1 MKTKL
6 QILKEIIPLGI
17 ALFVFTVSLNENP
30 EIRSLAFN
38 ADTLYPMVLQQ
49 DLMEDGNSL
58 RGWSLTPSPY
68 FFPDVAIAFLIRTFV
83 RDGIASVYLAFLGQ
97 ALFLLFA
104 LLFAFETENKSQTEQ
119 TKTRRIIVLAYS
131 SFLILV
137 SVNAFFFPILGF
149 ASHGNALSFTFIC
162 FGLWRKNL
170 RLSETP
176 FLREGWKLVLK
187 RTFIGALQILL
198 IASDPLFV
206 FYFSIPCILLAAWE
220 WKTERNR
227 ETVARLLFLILSTGI
242 GWFAYRA
249 LTKSDFVFIP
259 TGYYTGTTS
268 WNVWEPIT
276 TTISHQLKT
285 NPISFYFWI
294 GILPSLFLWRMVQKR
309 TVASPS
315 PVDPTKNTVDSQTN
329 SLLNELPLH
338 SANRILAFLILSAIV
353 STIGIFISGNL
364 SGIFQKD
371 GVPLRYFLPLL
382 FVWFPIP
389 IAFLSELPLNYN
401 KGIFIFLYTLLFG
414 LVFFASARTSSVRK
428 PYQDSL
434 VDCLDANQE
443 RFSLNRGISDF
454 WTSRRIRIFSK
465 KEIRADNYLGDLH
478 PEYWQN
484 SWSWYLRIPA
494 QEYNFAVLPGLD
506 EAILK
511 KEFGAPQSVIACE
524 NHEILIW
531 NKDSK
536 DRFARFRE
544 KKREEIELWHK
555 LTGRKPISPETR

>member
-38 ADTLYPMVLQQ
+38 ADTLYPMILQQ
-49 DLMEDGNSL
+49 DLMEDGNPL

-97 ALFLLFA
+97 ALLLLFA

-119 TKTRRIIVLAYS
+119 TETRRIIVLAYS

-170 RLSETP
+170 RLTETP

-187 RTFIGALQILL
+187 RTFFGTLQILL

-206 FYFSIPCILLAAWE
+206 FYFSIPCVLLAAWE
-220 WKTERNR
+220 SKTERNR

-242 GWFAYRA
+242 GWFAYQA

-259 TGYYTGTTS
+259 TGYYTGTPS

-276 TTISHQLKT
+276 TTFSHQLRT

-294 GILPSLFLWRMVQKR
+294 GIFPLLFLWRMFQKR
-309 TVASPS
+309 TVPS
-315 PVDPTKNTVDSQTN
+315 PNSVDPTKNTGDSQTN
-329 SLLNELPLH
+329 SSLNKLRPL
-338 SANRILAFLILSAIV
+338 STNRILAFLILSAIV

-382 FVWFPIP
+382 FVWFPIL
-389 IAFLSELPLNYN
+389 ILFLSELPLNYN
-401 KGIFIFLYTLLFG
+401 KGIFIFLYTLFFG
-414 LVFFASARTSSVRK
+414 LVFFASARTSSVRE

-434 VDCLDANQE
+434 VDCLDKNQE
-443 RFSLNRGISDF
+443 RFSLKRGISDF

-465 KEIRADNYLGDLH
+465 KEIRADNYLRDLH

-506 EAILK
+506 AAILK
-511 KEFGAPQSVIACE
+511 KEFGDPQSVIACE

-531 NKDSK
+531 NKDSEE
-536 DRFARFRE
+536 RFARFRE

>member
-1 MKTKL
+1 MKNYVKETV
-6 QILKEIIPLGI
+6 ILLFSF
-17 ALFVFTVSLNENP
+17 FVFTVSLNNNP

-49 DLMEDGNSL
+49 DLMEDENSP

-68 FFPDVAIAFLIRTFV
+68 FFPDVTFAFLIRTFV
-83 RDGIASVYLAFLGQ
+83 NDGIASVYLAFLGQ

-104 LLFAFETENKSQTEQ
+104 LLFVFDSENESSVERI
-119 TKTRRIIVLAYS
+119 KTRRIIVLAYS
-131 SFLILV
+131 SFLILF

-162 FGLWRKNL
+162 FGFWRKNL
-170 RLSETP
+170 P
-176 FLREGWKLVLK
+176 FPKSPLLREERKLVLK
-187 RTFIGALQILL
+187 WIFFGTLQILL

-206 FYFSIPCILLAAWE
+206 FYFSFPCILLAAWE
-220 WKTERNR
+220 WKTKQNP
-227 ETVARLLFLILSTGI
+227 ETVSRLSFIIFFTGI
-242 GWFAYRA
+242 GWFSYRA

-259 TGYYTGTTS
+259 TGYYTGTPS
-268 WNVWEPIT
+268 RNVWEPVT
-276 TTISHQLKT
+276 ATISHQLET

-294 GILPSLFLWRMVQKR
+294 GILPLLFLWRMFRKR
-309 TVASPS
+309 NETNPS
-315 PVDPTKNTVDSQTN
+315 PLDPTKNTGNPQTDS
-329 SLLNELPLH
+329 SVNELKRR
-338 SANRILAFLILSAIV
+338 NTKRILLFLIISTIV
-353 STIGIFISGNL
+353 STIGIFISGSL

-382 FVWFPIP
+382 FVWFPIL
-389 IAFLSELPLNYN
+389 IAFLSESPINYN
-401 KGIFIFLYTLLFG
+401 KGIFRFLYTLIFC
-414 LVFFASARTSSVRK
+414 LVFFALARTNSVPK

-443 RFSLNRGISDF
+443 RFSLKRGISDF

-465 KEIRADNYLGDLH
+465 KEIRADNYLRDLH

-484 SWSWYLRIPA
+484 SWSWFLKIPA

-506 EAILK
+506 SANLR
-511 KEFGAPQSVIACE
+511 KEFGEPQSVIACE

-531 NKDSK
+531 NRDSEE
-536 DRFARFRE
+536 RFARFRK